1 MKMPRIHGVL
11 ALAALLLAPAVAL
24 SQSGDSMLIVH
35 LADGSSLPLR
45 SWSLSYE
52 YQAWKQGTAPG
63 FTQPMRRTAPALWVG
78 KKAFPIASS
87 GVEIQYRVYERQVEV
102 EGQVQKGQGA
112 VVTALVLSVDGK
124 RAELKPEAP
133 AKDFLMPGD
142 SAKGLTVQARS
153 LDVLGETLTGTK
165 RSFCVMSYTALVECS
180 AAPAD
185 RVVKLE
191 LQR

>member
-1 MKMPRIHGVL
+1 MRKRRTRSVL
-11 ALAALLLAPAVAL
+11 ALAALLLAPAAAVP
-24 SQSGDSMLIVH
+24 QSGSNLIVH
-35 LADGSSLPLR
+35 LADGSSLPLQ

-52 YQAWKQGTAPG
+52 YQAWKQGTGPG
-63 FTQPMRRTAPALWVG
+63 FTQPLRRTAPALWVG
-78 KKAFPIASS
+78 KKAFPIAGS

-102 EGQVQKGQGA
+102 EGQMQKGPGA
-112 VVTALVLSVDGK
+112 VVTGLVLSVDGK
-124 RAELKPEAP
+124 RTELKPEP
-133 AKDFLMPGD
+133 PVKEFLMPGD
-142 SAKGLTVQARS
+142 SGKGLTVQARS

-165 RSFCVMSYTALVECS
+165 RSFCVMSFTSLVECS